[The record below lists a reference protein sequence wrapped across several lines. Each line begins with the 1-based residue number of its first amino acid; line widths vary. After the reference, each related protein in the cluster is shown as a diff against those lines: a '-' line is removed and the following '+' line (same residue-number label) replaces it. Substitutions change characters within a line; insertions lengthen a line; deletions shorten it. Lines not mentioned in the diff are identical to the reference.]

1 MIRYMLDT
9 NIIIYTI
16 KNKPAIVKQKFDRAI
31 DQLCV
36 STISVTELIFGAEK
50 SAKPRENLA
59 VVEGLINRLQV
70 LDFDIDAANHAGLI
84 RSDLHKVGLPI
95 GPYDSLI
102 AGHARSQGLVLVS
115 NNLSEFNRV
124 DGLRLENWAAG
135 N

>member
-36 STISVTELIFGAEK
+36 STISVTELIFGAET

-84 RSDLHKVGLPI
+84 RSDLNKVGLPI

-124 DGLRLENWAAG
+124 DGLRLENWATG
-135 N
+135 D